1 MNDFIFSEAEIKFIK
16 EMVSLFVSEHPSIYD
31 VKEDDEGNVYA
42 YDNQGNKVD
51 DNFEI
56 SRYKLIQSVESK
68 LKSHRVRKEVDAELF
83 IAEKLFGFESILA
96 ERVAMYLQ
104 EKMLNPIVGAKEN
117 ENVPYPFTTDFLLH
131 GRRPSEIR
139 NIVSEG
145 ENSVEIKQFHFVF
158 KYEMEIL
165 GKIREVEVPFSVPAN
180 NYISAWKK
188 ATEYVKEN
196 FSNKLD
202 CMTELST
209 IRFVNTHL

>member
-96 ERVAMYLQ
+96 ERVMMQLQ
-104 EKMLNPIVGAKEN
+104 EKILNSK
-117 ENVPYPFTTDFLLH
+117 
-131 GRRPSEIR
+131 
-139 NIVSEG
+139 
-145 ENSVEIKQFHFVF
+145 VEIKQFHFAF

-180 NYISAWKK
+180 NYISACKK
-188 ATEYVKEN
+188 ASEYVKEN

>member
-96 ERVAMYLQ
+96 
-104 EKMLNPIVGAKEN
+104 
-117 ENVPYPFTTDFLLH
+117 
-131 GRRPSEIR
+131 
-139 NIVSEG
+139 
-145 ENSVEIKQFHFVF
+145 
-158 KYEMEIL
+158 
-165 GKIREVEVPFSVPAN
+165 
-180 NYISAWKK
+180 
-188 ATEYVKEN
+188 
-196 FSNKLD
+196 
-202 CMTELST
+202 
-209 IRFVNTHL
+209 